1 MGRVNKWRRRLS
13 ELPTFKSQEAPD
25 RDRPLASPV
34 LFLPDVGCS
43 NITNMKSHGISLDM
57 DWILHS
63 KWATGVLQYM
73 GTI

>member
-25 RDRPLASPV
+25 RDRPLWLCRLV

-43 NITNMKSHGISLDM
+43 NSNSNITKSHQIPPYM
-57 DWILHS
+57 D
-63 KWATGVLQYM
+63 
-73 GTI
+73 